1 MIKKNRDAILE
12 LLPVT
17 AFVDETHG
25 RDQIDAYWTTKAG
38 RFSLVTA
45 HWSSSENWDT
55 RVIVTALHNGENVT
69 LRTENPDRILDAIN
83 LLDGL

>member
-17 AFVDETHG
+17 AFVAETRG
-25 RDQIDAYWTTKAG
+25 RDQIDAYWTTKTG

-55 RVIVTALHNGENVT
+55 RVTVTALHSGENVT
-69 LRTENPDRILDAIN
+69 LRTENPQRILDAIN
-83 LLDGL
+83 LLGGL

>member
-12 LLPVT
+12 LLPLT
-17 AFVDETHG
+17 TFVAET
-25 RDQIDAYWTTKAG
+25 RSKDQIDAYWTTKAG

-55 RVIVTALHNGENVT
+55 RVIVTALHNGETVV
-69 LRTENPDRILDAIN
+69 LRTENPDRILDAIK
-83 LLDGL
+83 LIGGL